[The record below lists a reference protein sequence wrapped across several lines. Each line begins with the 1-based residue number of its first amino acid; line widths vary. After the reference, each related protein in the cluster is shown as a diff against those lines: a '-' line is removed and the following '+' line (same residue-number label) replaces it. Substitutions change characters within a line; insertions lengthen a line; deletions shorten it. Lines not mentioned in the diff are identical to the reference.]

1 MNVTIKYVAYYR
13 VSTKRQGKSGL
24 GLEAQKEMVLALA
37 RQHGAVIIA
46 EYIEVETG
54 KKAARP
60 KLHEAIQHAKL
71 ANATLVVAK
80 LDRLA
85 RNSYFMNCLL
95 HAKRDFI
102 CCDNPF
108 ATKFNIQILAAVAEH
123 EADQIS
129 ARTKAALA
137 ITKAKGTLLG
147 SARPGHWEGREH
159 LRLEGAQKGHALGVA
174 ANSQAARDRYT
185 EVIVPHIKA
194 RREAGETLEQI
205 VEWLNAQGFTT
216 RKTQNRGARP
226 FTVSTVYRLIK
237 RYLGGEYLGYP
248 GSVVRPVPVMACGE

>member
-1 MNVTIKYVAYYR
+1 MSVTLKYVAYYR

-37 RQHGAVIIA
+37 RQNGAIIIA
-46 EYIEVETG
+46 QYIEVETG

-60 KLHEAIQHAKL
+60 KLHEAIRHAK
-71 ANATLVVAK
+71 
-80 LDRLA
+80 
-85 RNSYFMNCLL
+85 
-95 HAKRDFI
+95 HDFI
-102 CCDNPF
+102 CCDNPY

-137 ITKAKGTLLG
+137 VTKAKGKLLG

-159 LRLEGAQKGHALGVA
+159 LRLEGAHKGHALGVA

-185 EVIVPHIKA
+185 EVLVPHIKA

-216 RKTQNRGARP
+216 RKTKCTPNGSL
-226 FTVSTVYRLIK
+226 FSISTVHRIIK